1 MEYTYKYPR
10 LAVTADCMAMTK
22 EATPQVVLIKR
33 GADPYK
39 GCWAFPTPRNGIIA
53 NLGLLFTE
61 RI

>member
-39 GCWAFPTPRNGIIA
+39 GCWAFPTPRGQ
-53 NLGLLFTE
+53 E
-61 RI
+61 WYYC